1 MLSHTALPKTGRFED
16 DGPTR
21 PEEIKVAVLASR
33 ALTRV
38 ALRTVMAQA
47 PGVEIV
53 AEATTPFQLSHVVA
67 AQRPQTL
74 LLDDADPAWD
84 TGEVLRGLREDAGR
98 RVGVVI
104 LADAGALD
112 DALTYLCEGA
122 DGVVLNDDAPAEVAT
137 AVRAVAEGH
146 AVVPPPLARRLVDL
160 VGMRG
165 PATPA
170 GDRLAELTARE
181 QEIFELVIKGM
192 SNQEVAETLVLSER
206 TIKFHVSNLLRKL
219 GVRNRTQAIV
229 YARDRRLLQS
239 TAAPCVTP

>member
-1 MLSHTALPKTGRFED
+1 MLLHKALPESGRTED
-16 DGPTR
+16 DNVSR
-21 PEEIKVAVLASR
+21 HAEIKVAVLASR

-38 ALRTVMAQA
+38 ALRTVMAESA
-47 PGVEIV
+47 GVEIV
-53 AEATTPFQLSHVVA
+53 AEATTPFQLNRVVA
-67 AQRPQTL
+67 AERPQAL

-84 TGEVLRGLREDAGR
+84 TTEVLRGLRENTER

-122 DGVVLNDDAPAEVAT
+122 DGVVLNDDAPTEVAT

-160 VGMRG
+160 VGVRG
-165 PATPA
+165 PAMPA
-170 GDRLAELTARE
+170 RDRLAALTARE

-229 YARDRRLLQS
+229 YARDRRLLQG
-239 TAAPCVTP
+239 TAPCVSQ

>member
-1 MLSHTALPKTGRFED
+1 MLLHKALPENERTED
-16 DGPTR
+16 GNLSAR
-21 PEEIKVAVLASR
+21 KEVKVAVLASR

-38 ALRTVMAQA
+38 ALRTVMARS
-47 PGVEIV
+47 PGVQIV
-53 AEATTPFQLSHVVA
+53 AEATTPFQLDHALAVK
-67 AQRPQTL
+67 RPQAL

-84 TGEVLRGLREDAGR
+84 TAEVLRGLRENTGR

-112 DALTYLCEGA
+112 DALAYLCDGA

-137 AVRAVAEGH
+137 AIRAVAAGH

-160 VGMRG
+160 VGVRR
-165 PATPA
+165 PAVPA
-170 GDRLAELTARE
+170 QDQLAALTARE

-229 YARDRRLLQS
+229 YARDRRLLPDP
-239 TAAPCVTP
+239 APCVNP

>member
-1 MLSHTALPKTGRFED
+1 MLTHKALPKFSRTED
-16 DGPTR
+16 EDHLHHG
-21 PEEIKVAVLASR
+21 EVKVAILASR

-38 ALRTVMAQA
+38 ALRTVMADA
-47 PGVEIV
+47 PGLRIV
-53 AEATTPFQLSHVVA
+53 AEATTPYQLNHAVA
-67 AQRPQTL
+67 ARRPHTL

-84 TGEVLRGLREDAGR
+84 TAEVLRGLREDTGR
-98 RVGVVI
+98 RMGVVI

-122 DGVVLNDDAPAEVAT
+122 DGVVLNDGAPAEVAT

-160 VGMRG
+160 LGVRM
-165 PATPA
+165 PAMPA
-170 GDRLAELTARE
+170 RDQLDTLTTRE

-192 SNQEVAETLVLSER
+192 SNQEVADTLVLSER

-229 YARDRRLLQS
+229 YARDRRLLRS
-239 TAAPCVTP
+239 TAS